1 MKKRVLVIEDEKEI
15 SLILKKRLE
24 AAGYDVLQAFDGAD
38 GLIQARTSEPDLV
51 LLDLVLPE
59 VSGAQILDELKRD
72 HRPNKIPVVIVTCLA
87 RELESVK
94 ISAAKAEACFLKPFD
109 TTELMA
115 TVARLLN
122 DLPKA

>member
-1 MKKRVLVIEDEKEI
+1 MKKRVLIIEDEKEI
-15 SLILKKRLE
+15 SLIMKLRLE
-24 AAGYDVLQAFDGAD
+24 AAGYDVIQAFDGAD
-38 GLIQARTSEPDLV
+38 GLIKARTSEPDLV

-72 HRPNKIPVVIVTCLA
+72 HRPTRIPVVIVTCLA

-94 ISAAKAEACFLKPFD
+94 ASAAKAEAYFLKPFD

-115 TVARLLN
+115 TVARLLK
-122 DLPKA
+122 DPPKA